1 MGGYEHAVLPRR
13 ARTTGIGIQDFE
25 QVIAGSNLYIDKTL
39 FIKEWW
45 ENQDAV
51 TLITRPRRFGKT
63 LTMDMVRRFFST
75 EYAGKGALFEGLAI
89 WKEEKYRRLQ
99 GTFPVIFLS
108 FAGIKARSFQ
118 EAKESICYEIERLYN
133 RCCFLLEGNCLN
145 HKEKQFFENISAK
158 MKGYAAAASLGAISE
173 YLCRYFGK
181 KVIILLDE
189 YDTPMQEAYINGYW
203 EELTE
208 FICRLFNASF
218 KSNPYMERAIL
229 TGITRIGKESIF
241 SDLNNPE
248 VVATTSEKYE
258 TSFGFTQQEVWE
270 VLEEYGL
277 QDQKQAVREWYDG
290 FTFGKR
296 RDIYNPWSILNYLD
310 KRRFAPYWANTS
322 ENRLVSR
329 LVREGGR
336 DIKMA
341 VEEFLRGRTLK
352 TSMDEQIVF
361 GQLDNRS
368 DAVWSLLLA
377 GGYLKVESYTIDG
390 RWGEA
395 EYELS
400 LTNKEIFLAFR
411 QMIEE
416 WFSKSVPV
424 YNDFIQAL
432 LCGDVRRMNRYMN
445 EVAFLVFSYFDTG
458 RHPSKSEPERFY
470 HGFVLGLMV
479 DLADRYIITS
489 NRESGFGRYDVVME
503 PRKTQD
509 PAFILEFKVY
519 DPDEEESLE
528 DTVNAAQKQIDEKGY
543 AAVLEAK
550 GIAEER
556 IRKYGFAFEGKK
568 VLIGSG

>member
-1 MGGYEHAVLPRR
+1 M
-13 ARTTGIGIQDFE
+13 
-25 QVIAGSNLYIDKTL
+25 
-39 FIKEWW
+39 
-45 ENQDAV
+45 
-51 TLITRPRRFGKT
+51 
-63 LTMDMVRRFFST
+63 
-75 EYAGKGALFEGLAI
+75 
-89 WKEEKYRRLQ
+89 
-99 GTFPVIFLS
+99 
-108 FAGIKARSFQ
+108 
-118 EAKESICYEIERLYN
+118 
-133 RCCFLLEGNCLN
+133 
-145 HKEKQFFENISAK
+145 
-158 MKGYAAAASLGAISE
+158 
-173 YLCRYFGK
+173 
-181 KVIILLDE
+181 
-189 YDTPMQEAYINGYW
+189 
-203 EELTE
+203 
-208 FICRLFNASF
+208 
-218 KSNPYMERAIL
+218 
-229 TGITRIGKESIF
+229 
-241 SDLNNPE
+241 
-248 VVATTSEKYE
+248 
-258 TSFGFTQQEVWE
+258 
-270 VLEEYGL
+270 
-277 QDQKQAVREWYDG
+277 
-290 FTFGKR
+290 
-296 RDIYNPWSILNYLD
+296 
-310 KRRFAPYWANTS
+310 
-322 ENRLVSR
+322 
-329 LVREGGR
+329 VREGGR

-352 TSMDEQIVF
+352 TSIDEQIVF